1 MKVLVIGNGA
11 REHALSWAALGPK
24 SQAGEGKAPRGHEV
38 FCAPGNA
45 GTSGIAR
52 NLPLNPQD
60 PAAVVAACRELAIN
74 LVIVGP
80 EQPLAAGLV
89 DALAAARIAVL
100 GPSAKSSMLEASKAA
115 ARAFAERHGIPC
127 AATARFR
134 GSDGLAALRRYL
146 DENRGK
152 RLVLKKSGLA
162 AGKGV
167 LESDDPAEL
176 SSFGEAVLAA
186 DELLAEE
193 YLVGRELSLFALST
207 EKDYRILEPAVD
219 HKKALAGDRGPNTG
233 GMGAVSPVPFA
244 DAKLLGEIE
253 RSIVEPSFSGMAEEG
268 LGYRGVL
275 FFGLMVTQ
283 EGPKLL
289 EYNVR
294 FGDPEA
300 QSVLPRLEGDF
311 SELCAGVAAGH
322 IPETRFSPRHACG
335 VVVAAPG
342 YPIAHPR
349 GLPVDLSAAGAQAAQ
364 GRPEVDL
371 GPTPGETGP
380 AALLFQAATG
390 RDSEGGLRTGGGRCF
405 TAVGLGPDWKTAR
418 DRAYDLAGR
427 VNFVGAWYRPDI
439 GEKVYASV
447 AKL

>member
-11 REHALSWAALGPK
+11 REHALAWAALGPR
-24 SQAGEGKAPRGHEV
+24 SPGGEGKTSRCHEV

-60 PAAVVAACRELAIN
+60 PGAIVSACRELGIG

-89 DALAAARIAVL
+89 DALSNAGIPAF
-100 GPSAKSSMLEASKAA
+100 GPSAKPAVLEASKSA
-115 ARAFAERHGIPC
+115 ARAFAERHGVPC
-127 AATARFR
+127 AATLRFR
-134 GSDGLAALRRYL
+134 GSDGLAELRRYL

-167 LESDDPAEL
+167 LESDDPSEL
-176 SSFGEAVLAA
+176 LSFGEAVLAA

-193 YLVGRELSLFALST
+193 YLVGMELSLFALCT

-244 DAKLLGEIE
+244 DPALLGEIE
-253 RSIVEPSFSGMAEEG
+253 RRIVGPSFEGMAKEG

-275 FFGLMVTQ
+275 FFGIMITK
-283 EGPKLL
+283 EGPILL

-294 FGDPEA
+294 FGDPET
-300 QSVLPRLEGDF
+300 QSVLPRFEGDF
-311 SELCAGVAAGH
+311 AALCADIAAGR
-322 IPETRFSPRHACG
+322 IPGTRFSPRHACG

-349 GLPVDLSAAGAQAAQ
+349 GLPVDLSEAGAQAAQ
-364 GRPEVDL
+364 GKPEVDL

-418 DRAYDLAGR
+418 DRAYNLAGR
-427 VNFVGAWYRPDI
+427 VRFEGAWYRPDI
-439 GEKVYASV
+439 GEKVHS
-447 AKL
+447 